1 MTPSAAAVIFSLFM
15 KSHYGRGAR
24 GLSAMLPT
32 AARRYEMTE
41 AQHEARDTGDSTTRL
56 TRGEIL
62 VIVAFWAFLAV
73 LTAAGLLIDPRVAAV
88 AALRAALRPD
98 VKSGIDKIALAEYG
112 LWAVLTLPIFW
123 MTRRFGGDRPT
134 LDRIL
139 AFLAMGVVLAIGVD
153 ALLKAISG
161 QVLLPPMAPGP
172 PSLGSRL
179 PSPAYDLPQ
188 PAVRGLFSRFSFLY
202 DFIVYVVV
210 LGAGLARNYYV
221 RYQARLEETRRL
233 EGEATELRAV
243 AAELHSQVTDARL
256 NALRSQLN
264 PHFLFNTLNAVS
276 TLVDEDPPGARR
288 MIARL
293 SDLLRHT
300 LGEGDEQEIPLA
312 RELEMLRRYMD
323 IMEVRFQGKVELS
336 IETEPSLDNALVPNL
351 VLQPLVENAFRHG
364 LAPMQTVGRV
374 VVRAARDDGEL
385 VLSVRDNGS
394 GPATPLREG
403 VGLTNTRARLTQL
416 YGARQRLALS
426 AAEGGG
432 ALVEVRLPYHTTSH
446 RRARR
451 NA

>member
-1 MTPSAAAVIFSLFM
+1 MTD
-15 KSHYGRGAR
+15 
-24 GLSAMLPT
+24 T
-32 AARRYEMTE
+32 
-41 AQHEARDTGDSTTRL
+41 QHEARGTGGSITRL
-56 TRGEIL
+56 RPGEIFAIL
-62 VIVAFWAFLAV
+62 AFWAFLVV
-73 LTAAGLLIDPRVAAV
+73 LTAAGLLIDPRVAAI
-88 AALRAALRPD
+88 AAMRAVLRPE
-98 VKSGIDKIALAEYG
+98 VAPGIATLALVEYA

-139 AFLAMGVVLAIGVD
+139 AFLVIGVVLAIGVD
-153 ALLKAISG
+153 ALLQMISRE
-161 QVLLPPMAPGP
+161 LIPPADVPRPPPLGARLSARAPRFP
-172 PSLGSRL
+172 PS
-179 PSPAYDLPQ
+179 Q
-188 PAVRGLFSRFSFLY
+188 PVRGLFSRFSFLY

-233 EGEATELRAV
+233 EAEATELRAE
-243 AAELHSQVTDARL
+243 AAVLHAQVTDARL
-256 NALRSQLN
+256 NALRAQLN

-300 LGEGDEQEIPLA
+300 LAEGDEQEIPLTS
-312 RELEMLRRYMD
+312 ELEMLRRYLD
-323 IMEVRFQGKVELS
+323 IMEVRFQGKLDVS
-336 IETEPSLDNALVPNL
+336 IESDASLDDALVPNL

-364 LAPMQTVGRV
+364 LAQMQTVGRV
-374 VVRAARDDGEL
+374 AVRAVRDDGDL
-385 VLSVRDNGS
+385 VLTVRDNGR
-394 GPATPLREG
+394 GPANPVREG

-416 YGARQRLALS
+416 YGARQRLALT

-432 ALVEVRLPYHTTSH
+432 SLVEVRLPYHTTPQ
-446 RRARR
+446 RRSAR

>member
-1 MTPSAAAVIFSLFM
+1 MTD
-15 KSHYGRGAR
+15 R
-24 GLSAMLPT
+24 
-32 AARRYEMTE
+32 
-41 AQHEARDTGDSTTRL
+41 QHESEGTVSSITQLRA
-56 TRGEIL
+56 GEIFAIL
-62 VIVAFWAFLAV
+62 AFWAFLVV

-88 AALRAALRPD
+88 AAMRAVLRPE
-98 VKSGIDKIALAEYG
+98 VTSGIDRIALVEYG

-139 AFLAMGVVLAIGVD
+139 AFLVIGVVLAIGVD
-153 ALLKAISG
+153 ALLKVISRE
-161 QVLLPPMAPGP
+161 LMTPPMFPRAPFP
-172 PSLGSRL
+172 ASRFPLPAPRFPS
-179 PSPAYDLPQ
+179 Q
-188 PAVRGLFSRFSFLY
+188 PVRGLFSRYSFLY
-202 DFIVYVVV
+202 DFLVYMVV
-210 LGAGLARNYYV
+210 LTAGLARNYYL

-233 EGEATELRAV
+233 EAEATELRAE

-256 NALRSQLN
+256 NALRTQLN

-300 LGEGDEQEIPLA
+300 LAEGDEQEISLA
-312 RELEMLRRYMD
+312 RELEMLRRYLD
-323 IMEVRFQGKVELS
+323 IMEVRFQDKLDVS
-336 IETEPSLDNALVPNL
+336 IETEASLDDALVPNL

-364 LAPMQTVGRV
+364 LAPMQTAGRV
-374 VVRAARDDGEL
+374 AVRAVRDDGDL
-385 VLSVRDNGS
+385 VLTVRDNGR
-394 GPATPLREG
+394 GPANPVREG

-416 YGARQRLALS
+416 YGARQRLALT

-432 ALVEVRLPYHTTSH
+432 ALVEVRFPYHTTPE
-446 RRARR
+446 RRSAR